1 MLETVFLSLFAALL
15 SGLLVIRT
23 IYKFKA
29 GVFRRGIY
37 SLDEGVLLIVLRSL
51 LGVPLL
57 AAVVF
62 YFLDPLAPEWTR
74 IDLPV
79 WMRFAGVFLGCA
91 ALVLLI
97 RAHRVLGRYFSPT
110 LRFQRDH
117 RLVTEGPSFP
127 KKPNQPT
134 RSFRF
139 SESMRICRFSSS
151 MISPAACL
159 DAEGVT
165 W

>member
-117 RLVTEGPSFP
+117 RLVTEGPL
-127 KKPNQPT
+127 
-134 RSFRF
+134 FRKN
-139 SESMRICRFSSS
+139 RINRLDLSASRRACEY
-151 MISPAACL
+151 AAFL
-159 DAEGVT
+159 RR
-165 W
+165 